1 LHGGGG
7 SGPGFKRELGADLQT
22 ALGSGYELVFPSA
35 PDNGLWM
42 RDPPNGK
49 GEATTDADW
58 ASESLRILDSVVT
71 HQGPFYGILGYSQ
84 GSAFVSVY
92 LAHAPSN
99 TFQVA
104 AMFAG
109 YVPTTHQGIVSTI
122 KSRAPFNNIPALV
135 WMGGADPIIT
145 NDMTRAQAAIY
156 TNPTVVRS
164 ANNGHVVPSSS
175 DPTFAQV
182 VSFIN
187 DPSAALPP
195 TSAPSTNNAGD
206 SNDNDGGGKGDNA
219 GKDSGKSGWKQQA
232 DGSWVD
238 TSTGETYGSKTDGS
252 KGTDGNKDTDSGK
265 GDDAGKTDSNK
276 DTDSGKGDDAD
287 KTDGNKDTDAGKGD
301 TAGKTDSN
309 EDTDSG
315 KSDTA
320 GKTDSNKDTD
330 SGKGDNAGKTDSN
343 KDTDSG
349 KGDNAGKTDSNK
361 DTDSGK
367 SDNAGKT
374 DGNKDT
380 DSGKGDN
387 AGKTDGN
394 KDTDSGKGD
403 DAGKTDSNKDTD
415 SGKGDNAGKTDGN
428 KDTDSGKGDT
438 AGKTD
443 GKGDYGEKKP
453 TTKPAVTKAPAT
465 KACANDSSWRQARG
479 NKGKVYSR
487 RSCDWVAKRSSKR
500 CRRKGLEG
508 ISAFAACPKVCGTCP
523 L

>member
-1 LHGGGG
+1 MG
-7 SGPGFKRELGADLQT
+7 SNK
-22 ALGSGYELVFPSA
+22 
-35 PDNGLWM
+35 
-42 RDPPNGK
+42 
-49 GEATTDADW
+49 
-58 ASESLRILDSVVT
+58 
-71 HQGPFYGILGYSQ
+71 
-84 GSAFVSVY
+84 
-92 LAHAPSN
+92 
-99 TFQVA
+99 FQDA

-195 TSAPSTNNAGD
+195 TSAPSTTSAGD

-265 GDDAGKTDSNK
+265 GD
-276 DTDSGKGDDAD
+276 
-287 KTDGNKDTDAGKGD
+287 
-301 TAGKTDSN
+301 
-309 EDTDSG
+309 
-315 KSDTA
+315 
-320 GKTDSNKDTD
+320 
-330 SGKGDNAGKTDSN
+330 NAGKTDSN
-343 KDTDSG
+343 KDTDAG
-349 KGDNAGKTDSNK
+349 KGDNAGKTD
-361 DTDSGK
+361 
-367 SDNAGKT
+367 
-374 DGNKDT
+374 GNTDT

-394 KDTDSGKGD
+394 KDTDSGK
-403 DAGKTDSNKDTD
+403 SDT
-415 SGKGDNAGKTDGN
+415 AGKTDG

-443 GKGDYGEKKP
+443 SKSDYGEKKP

-500 CRRKGLEG
+500 CRRKGLES

>member
-1 LHGGGG
+1 MG
-7 SGPGFKRELGADLQT
+7 
-22 ALGSGYELVFPSA
+22 ELVFPSA

-49 GEATTDADW
+49 GEPTTDADW

-109 YVPTTHQGIVSTI
+109 YVPTTHQGIVSTMN
-122 KSRAPFNNIPALV
+122 SRAPFNNIP
-135 WMGGADPIIT
+135 
-145 NDMTRAQAAIY
+145 RAQAAIY

-195 TSAPSTNNAGD
+195 TSVPSTASAGD
-206 SNDNDGGGKGDNA
+206 SNDNDGAGKGDNA
-219 GKDSGKSGWKQQA
+219 SKDSSKSGWKQQA

-238 TSTGETYGSKTDGS
+238 TSTGETYGSKTDG
-252 KGTDGNKDTDSGK
+252 KG
-265 GDDAGKTDSNK
+265 
-276 DTDSGKGDDAD
+276 
-287 KTDGNKDTDAGKGD
+287 
-301 TAGKTDSN
+301 
-309 EDTDSG
+309 
-315 KSDTA
+315 
-320 GKTDSNKDTD
+320 
-330 SGKGDNAGKTDSN
+330 
-343 KDTDSG
+343 
-349 KGDNAGKTDSNK
+349 
-361 DTDSGK
+361 
-367 SDNAGKT
+367 T

-394 KDTDSGKGD
+394 KG
-403 DAGKTDSNKDTD
+403 TD

-428 KDTDSGKGDT
+428 NGTDSGKCDNAGKTDGNKGTDSGKGDN

-443 GKGDYGEKKP
+443 G
-453 TTKPAVTKAPAT
+453 
-465 KACANDSSWRQARG
+465 
-479 NKGKVYSR
+479 
-487 RSCDWVAKRSSKR
+487 
-500 CRRKGLEG
+500 
-508 ISAFAACPKVCGTCP
+508 
-523 L
+523 

>member
-1 LHGGGG
+1 MRTAPALFCAALGLVAAASLGANAAPTARRAASSASSSARRKILCLHGGGG

-265 GDDAGKTDSNK
+265 GDDAGKTD
-276 DTDSGKGDDAD
+276 
-287 KTDGNKDTDAGKGD
+287 GNT
-301 TAGKTDSN
+301 
-309 EDTDSG
+309 
-315 KSDTA
+315 
-320 GKTDSNKDTD
+320 DTD

-349 KGDNAGKTDSNK
+349 KGDNAGKTDS
-361 DTDSGK
+361 
-367 SDNAGKT
+367 
-374 DGNKDT
+374 
-380 DSGKGDN
+380 
-387 AGKTDGN
+387 
-394 KDTDSGKGD
+394 
-403 DAGKTDSNKDTD
+403 
-415 SGKGDNAGKTDGN
+415 
-428 KDTDSGKGDT
+428 
-438 AGKTD
+438 
-443 GKGDYGEKKP
+443 KGDYGEKKP

>member
-1 LHGGGG
+1 MRTAPALFCAALGLVAAASLGANAAPTARRAASSASSSARRKILCLHGGGG

-252 KGTDGNKDTDSGK
+252 KGTDGNKDTD
-265 GDDAGKTDSNK
+265 A
-276 DTDSGKGDDAD
+276 
-287 KTDGNKDTDAGKGD
+287 
-301 TAGKTDSN
+301 
-309 EDTDSG
+309 
-315 KSDTA
+315 
-320 GKTDSNKDTD
+320 
-330 SGKGDNAGKTDSN
+330 GKGDNAGKTDGN
-343 KDTDSG
+343 KDTNSG
-349 KGDNAGKTDSNK
+349 KG
-361 DTDSGK
+361 
-367 SDNAGKT
+367 DNAGKT

-380 DSGKGDN
+380 DAGKGDN

>member
-1 LHGGGG
+1 MRTAPALFCAALGLVAAASLGANAAPTARRAASSASSSARRKILCLHGGGG

-265 GDDAGKTDSNK
+265 GDDAGKTD
-276 DTDSGKGDDAD
+276 
-287 KTDGNKDTDAGKGD
+287 
-301 TAGKTDSN
+301 
-309 EDTDSG
+309 
-315 KSDTA
+315 
-320 GKTDSNKDTD
+320 
-330 SGKGDNAGKTDSN
+330 
-343 KDTDSG
+343 
-349 KGDNAGKTDSNK
+349 
-361 DTDSGK
+361 
-367 SDNAGKT
+367 
-374 DGNKDT
+374 GNKDT
-380 DSGKGDN
+380 DSGKGDI
-387 AGKTDGN
+387 AGE
-394 KDTDSGKGD
+394 
-403 DAGKTDSNKDTD
+403 
-415 SGKGDNAGKTDGN
+415 TDGN

-443 GKGDYGEKKP
+443 SKGDYGEKKP